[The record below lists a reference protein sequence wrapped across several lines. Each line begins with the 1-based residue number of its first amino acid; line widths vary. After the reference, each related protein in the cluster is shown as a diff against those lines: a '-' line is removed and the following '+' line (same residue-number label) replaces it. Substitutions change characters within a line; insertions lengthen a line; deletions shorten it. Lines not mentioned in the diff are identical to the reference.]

1 MTELLSNEVM
11 CSVYKYIADNFQMWS
26 TLTDFNI
33 RDEEFL
39 KKEADFMEVVSL
51 FGSYGN
57 VHLLMLLFIIAQL
70 CASIMSP
77 FFI

>member
-1 MTELLSNEVM
+1 
-11 CSVYKYIADNFQMWS
+11 
-26 TLTDFNI
+26 
-33 RDEEFL
+33 
-39 KKEADFMEVVSL
+39 MEVVSL

-77 FFI
+77 FLYSCGLLHLEKKKRPWHMFSQICITV